1 MRPICYFPTLLIGL
15 LFTLSSFG
23 FQAPTRSIQAQA
35 PDSLQR
41 LAEVRKR
48 LPQLSEDAQI
58 SLMTCARGTALY
70 SSFGHSA
77 FRVQDPRLGIDLVY
91 NYGTF
96 DFSTPNFYLKFTQ
109 GKLMYQLDRRSFE
122 RFLFEYELEKRWVK
136 QQILDLTKAQKQEFF
151 VFLENN
157 FLPENREYLYDYLFN
172 NCSTITADVLKS
184 LYGETLVFKG
194 THLENRY
201 TFRELIRQN
210 LSYNSWSSFGIDL
223 ALGSVIDRPA
233 TVREHMFLPYYAMS
247 QIRNTEIEGRPLLK
261 RERSVLDY
269 QELSNSTPFFLSPVF
284 WISLVMLVV
293 LVYTYIDYRYM
304 QRSRWIDF
312 VLFVITGLIGVV
324 ALFLWFGTD
333 HTAAEVN
340 LNILWALPLNLV
352 AAYPLLK
359 NAYVTEWVGNY
370 LYLVLTGML
379 AALLIWVLGVQ
390 SFTPVLIPLWI
401 ALLVR
406 YAFLLYRYYRE
417 EY

>member
-1 MRPICYFPTLLIGL
+1 MRPICNFPTLLIGL
-15 LFTLSSFG
+15 LFTLSCFG
-23 FQAPTRSIQAQA
+23 FQAPTRSVQKQA

-48 LPQLSEDAQI
+48 LPQLSEEAQI

-70 SSFGHSA
+70 SAFGHSA
-77 FRVQDPRLGIDLVY
+77 FRVQDPTLGIDLIY

-122 RFLFEYELEKRWVK
+122 RFLFEYELEKRWVR
-136 QQILDLTKAQKQEFF
+136 QQILDLSKAQKQEFF

-172 NCSTITADVLKS
+172 NCSTITGDVLKS
-184 LYGETLVFKG
+184 LYGDSLEFKG
-194 THLENRY
+194 NHLEEPY
-201 TFRELIRQN
+201 TFRQLIRQN

-269 QELSNSTPFFLSPVF
+269 QELSSPTPFFLSPVF
-284 WISLVMLVV
+284 WLSVVMLVI

-304 QRSRWIDF
+304 KRSRWVDF
-312 VLFVITGLIGVV
+312 FLFVITGLIGLV

-333 HTAAEVN
+333 HAAARGN
-340 LNILWALPLNLV
+340 LNVLWALPLNLI

-359 NAYVTEWVGNY
+359 NTYVAEWVGNY
-370 LYLVLTGML
+370 LYLVLAGML
-379 AALLIWVLGVQ
+379 AALVVWILGVQ
-390 SFTPVLIPLWI
+390 SFSPVLIPLWM
-401 ALLVR
+401 AMLVR
-406 YAFLLYRYYRE
+406 YSFLLYRYYRE

>member
-1 MRPICYFPTLLIGL
+1 MRPNCYFPTLLLGL
-15 LFTLSSFG
+15 LCTLTSFG
-23 FQAPTRSIQAQA
+23 FQAPTRKIQNQA
-35 PDSLQR
+35 PDSLER
-41 LAEVRKR
+41 LAEVRRR
-48 LPQLSEDAQI
+48 LPKLSEDAQI

-70 SSFGHSA
+70 ASFGHNA
-77 FRVQDPRLGIDLVY
+77 IRVQDPKLGIDLIY

-96 DFSTPNFYLKFTQ
+96 NFNTPNFYLKFTQ
-109 GKLMYQLDRRSFE
+109 GKLMYHLDRRSFE

-136 QQILDLTKAQKQEFF
+136 QQIFDLTKEEKQEFF

-157 FLPENREYLYDYLFN
+157 YLPENQEYLYDYLFN
-172 NCSTITADVLKS
+172 NCSTITGDVLKT
-184 LYGETLVFKG
+184 LYGDSLVFKG
-194 THLENRY
+194 NHLEKRY
-201 TFRELIRQN
+201 TFRQLIRQN

-247 QIRNTEIEGRPLLK
+247 QIRNTEIKGRPLVK

-269 QELSNSTPFFLSPVF
+269 QELSNNTPFFLSPVF
-284 WISLVMLVV
+284 WISVLMIVV

-312 VLFVITGLIGVV
+312 ILFTVTGLIGLV

-333 HTAAEVN
+333 HSAAKVN
-340 LNILWALPLNLV
+340 LNILWAVPFNLL

-359 NAYVTEWVGNY
+359 NTYVAEWIGNY
-370 LYLVLTGML
+370 LYVIL
-379 AALLIWVLGVQ
+379 AAMLGALVVWILGIQ
-390 SFTPVLIPLWI
+390 SFSPVLIPLWI
-401 ALLVR
+401 ALILR
-406 YAFLLYRYYRE
+406 YAFLLYRYFNE